1 MTVGD
6 QLNIDYPVLP
16 PSSNHIYYN
25 RPGGGRA
32 LTTKADNWQ
41 KRFVA
46 FVGQHYI
53 FSIRKFQD
61 VAGVGAVFT
70 VEICLRLELADVV
83 NKGWVQRYKKD
94 TWVGKKGTSA
104 RRMKRAGQRKAE
116 TRYKRLDVSN
126 RFKLLEDSASL
137 ALGVGD
143 LHHFG
148 IGGSK
153 IVVDDDAVGVTVVIV
168 EDDPRAYGIPEEY
181 LDGP

>member
-1 MTVGD
+1 MSVGD
-6 QLNIDYPVLP
+6 RLVIDYPVLP
-16 PSSNHIYYN
+16 PSSNNIYYS

-32 LTTKADNWQ
+32 TTTKADNWQ

-46 FVGQHYI
+46 FVGQHYL
-53 FSIRKFQD
+53 FSIRAFQD
-61 VAGVGAVFT
+61 AAEVGAVFT
-70 VEICLRLELADVV
+70 VEVCLRLALEDMV

-94 TWVGKKGTSA
+94 TWVGKKGTAA
-104 RRMKRAGQRKAE
+104 RKLKRAGQRKAE
-116 TRYKRLDVSN
+116 TRYKKKDVSN
-126 RFKLLEDSASL
+126 RFKLLEDSAAL

-143 LHHFG
+143 LHNFG

-153 IVVDDDAVGVTVVIV
+153 IVVDSDAVGVTVAIT